1 MNTFEIIKQFMMF
14 IGNNSAVTTINQRLN
29 TIHEAIFYLQ
39 NNEDFNVQTIDNL
52 ISYNTNVILDF
63 VDMYGEEVLI
73 PNFFNGFNGGKIKGG
88 ALKEWVSHTA
98 WKDYA
103 TAVVKGRN
111 DYPPKMREI
120 IQKYGDK
127 PIMRMQACRT
137 PLSSFMTT
145 ALNIASLGE
154 FNKRFANMPH
164 DKLFHLDLRVEI
176 ADDTGKSKKL
186 TTILLEKTEVLNA
199 DVNPKK
205 QKDTE
210 CSLIQF
216 PKPLTINKLLEG
228 AKKIQGDKF
237 FKYSANNNNCQDFIM
252 ALLKG
257 SNAGNQQNYEFVKQ
271 DTKELFKGLPFF
283 RKLTNTVTDIGA
295 AANTLMEGKSI
306 KGGMITEE
314 DELLQQLKDG
324 MVEQINNAV
333 DVLSREA
340 NRLRNYMNS
349 ADFSH
354 LRRLINT
361 LHGFIQHVSNV
372 YTLQGLEEL
381 VPMITQA
388 MREPQGIIVTLQGF
402 EPSPQQ
408 YIVPGAGIGKKKSSK
423 KIIKGKGNYEIMKN
437 LFITIA
443 ALGSAGVLYN
453 IAGYLIEQLRN
464 QRVAP
469 QDIQI
474 IQDVIVDVLDRA
486 ENGEV
491 INPDE
496 LLTQARLAGLGE
508 RTDLRRIGSM
518 DFSVSTVPAEEIIPA
533 EAVPI
538 VKPRPTGGKIQKGMD
553 YYVQSIVFDKSKF
566 NKKSASEWI
575 KKHNYENK
583 GVDEKEDTLRF
594 RQVDPDYIEE
604 KGFNRFRTKKI
615 GRNSGVSLII
625 AYK

>member
-1 MNTFEIIKQFMMF
+1 M
-14 IGNNSAVTTINQRLN
+14 
-29 TIHEAIFYLQ
+29 H
-39 NNEDFNVQTIDNL
+39 
-52 ISYNTNVILDF
+52 
-63 VDMYGEEVLI
+63 
-73 PNFFNGFNGGKIKGG
+73 
-88 ALKEWVSHTA
+88 
-98 WKDYA
+98 
-103 TAVVKGRN
+103 
-111 DYPPKMREI
+111 
-120 IQKYGDK
+120 
-127 PIMRMQACRT
+127 ACRT
-137 PLSSFMTT
+137 HLSSFITT
-145 ALNIASLGE
+145 ALNMASLCE
-154 FNKRFANMPH
+154 FNKRFNNMPH

-176 ADDTGKSKKL
+176 ADDTGKRKQL

-210 CSLIQF
+210 CSLIQNF
-216 PKPLTINKLLEG
+216 PRPLTINKLLEG

-271 DTKELFKGLPFF
+271 DTQELFKGLPFF

-306 KGGMITEE
+306 KGGMITE
-314 DELLQQLKDG
+314 
-324 MVEQINNAV
+324 
-333 DVLSREA
+333 
-340 NRLRNYMNS
+340 
-349 ADFSH
+349 
-354 LRRLINT
+354 
-361 LHGFIQHVSNV
+361 
-372 YTLQGLEEL
+372 
-381 VPMITQA
+381 
-388 MREPQGIIVTLQGF
+388 
-402 EPSPQQ
+402 
-408 YIVPGAGIGKKKSSK
+408 
-423 KIIKGKGNYEIMKN
+423 GNYELLKN
-437 LFITIA
+437 VFITIA
-443 ALGSAGVLYN
+443 ALGTAGVLYN
-453 IAGYLIEQLRN
+453 RALHIIEQLRN

-538 VKPRPTGGKIQKGMD
+538 VTPRPTGGKIQKGMD

-566 NKKSASEWI
+566 NKKSASDWI